1 MLPTQNRSAPIERN
15 TGPVEP
21 WRVAAAL
28 LLGLLAATPSPADA
42 GRLFRYRD
50 ARGVMHID
58 TNLPPG
64 QAQGGY
70 EVLDQRTL
78 KVLNVVEAAPSAEEL
93 RIRAAQ
99 RRETLL
105 AEEAARKAAED
116 KRALL
121 TEQTL
126 RDRMLLQTYAS
137 EADLA
142 RMRDAKLENLD
153 LILRATENTIG
164 HLQQN
169 LRRGDQLMAEHKAAG
184 RQAPAAVVAAH
195 AQTAADLAEQE
206 KAAART
212 RQEQETMRAQFE
224 ADLDRYRRL
233 TGSLQTAAP

>member
-1 MLPTQNRSAPIERN
+1 MQARQNRYAP
-15 TGPVEP
+15 TGRDTGRVEP
-21 WRVAAAL
+21 WRVAGLL
-28 LLGLLAATPSPADA
+28 LLGLLASTPSPADA

-50 ARGVMHID
+50 ARGVLHIN

-64 QAQGGY
+64 QAQGDY
-70 EVLDQRTL
+70 EVLDARTL
-78 KVLNVVEAAPSAEEL
+78 KVLNVAKAPPSAEEL
-93 RIRAAQ
+93 RIQAAQ

-105 AEEAARKAAED
+105 AEEAAKKAAED
-116 KRALL
+116 KRAAL

-164 HLQQN
+164 HLQRN
-169 LRRGDQLMAEHKAAG
+169 LQRSDQVMGEHKAAG
-184 RQAPAAVVAAH
+184 RQAPAAVVTAR

-212 RQEQETMRAQFE
+212 RDEQERMRTQFE
-224 ADLDRYRRL
+224 VDLDRYRRL
-233 TGSLQTAAP
+233 TGSLQTATP

>member
-1 MLPTQNRSAPIERN
+1 MQAERIRYALTGRN
-15 TGPVEP
+15 TGPIEP
-21 WRVAAAL
+21 WRVAALL
-28 LLGLLAATPSPADA
+28 LLGLLAATPSSADA

-78 KVLNVVEAAPSAEEL
+78 KILNVVKAAPTAEEL
-93 RIRAAQ
+93 RARAAQ
-99 RRETLL
+99 RREAML
-105 AEEAARKAAED
+105 AEESAKKAAED
-116 KRALL
+116 KRAAL

-169 LRRGDQLMAEHKAAG
+169 LQRNDRLLAEHKAAD
-184 RQAPAAVVAAH
+184 RQPPAKVVTAR
-195 AQTAADLAEQE
+195 AQTAADLADQE

-212 RQEQETMRAQFE
+212 REEQAQMRAQFE

-233 TGSLQTAAP
+233 TGSLQTATP